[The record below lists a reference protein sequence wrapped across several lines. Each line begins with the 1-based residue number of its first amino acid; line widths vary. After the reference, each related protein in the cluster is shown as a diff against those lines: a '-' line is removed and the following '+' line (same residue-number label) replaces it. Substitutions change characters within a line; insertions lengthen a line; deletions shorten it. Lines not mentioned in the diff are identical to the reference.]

1 MAVAAE
7 VCFQVQITCGSDA
20 SWLYSHPVLRPQAK
34 CFEAGAVKSLCGIC
48 ILSINFFEQLL
59 CVCMAGWAVG
69 PTTKRM
75 RTCILQEPVASS
87 CWKLL
92 LKRGLQGCRG
102 IMHWLFQSV
111 QSTKQMLYCFRLAG
125 QRPKPN
131 QKQRPK
137 QKPWLKH
144 SLSHRYDTR
153 MRLPKWKF
161 ITTSPCLVVSV
172 GCWPQGQFQHQGW
185 FFDGILVIIF
195 WLSKVLAS
203 ICLNWWWI
211 GARLDTAKG
220 HHYHQVLVTDSSC
233 SSKAHNS
240 LLTAFIRITGLQLLH
255 TTRTKKMK

>member
-48 ILSINFFEQLL
+48 IFQSTFLSSCCVCV

-153 MRLPKWKF
+153 MRLPK
-161 ITTSPCLVVSV
+161 
-172 GCWPQGQFQHQGW
+172 
-185 FFDGILVIIF
+185 
-195 WLSKVLAS
+195 
-203 ICLNWWWI
+203 
-211 GARLDTAKG
+211 
-220 HHYHQVLVTDSSC
+220 
-233 SSKAHNS
+233 
-240 LLTAFIRITGLQLLH
+240 
-255 TTRTKKMK
+255 